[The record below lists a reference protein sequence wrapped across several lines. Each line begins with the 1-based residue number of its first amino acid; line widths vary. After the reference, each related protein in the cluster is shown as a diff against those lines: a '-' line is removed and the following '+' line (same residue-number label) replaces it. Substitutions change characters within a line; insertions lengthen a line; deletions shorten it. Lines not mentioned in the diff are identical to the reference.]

1 MNHPLLKLKK
11 EAQQL
16 RLSSAEKA
24 AMHAALMRRVHAG
37 AASAPSARPAKS
49 PYFFMMPQ
57 FAMPFAALLMVFFAG
72 GGTLFASGTALPGDP
87 LYSVKTMVSEPIR
100 GVLAFS
106 DEDKIAFHTQIAE
119 TRLEE
124 AEVLASQNRLE
135 ASAVS
140 KLQTNLDVHLTQREE
155 LASKGRGEHDS
166 EDHAYTDELG
176 SSIAAHTEVLA
187 AIGTESSST
196 TTRENSNS
204 LALAVRNASSR
215 GRNTPQIA
223 LMMAKSATPTA
234 PSKDA
239 AADVQPMMMTMSASA
254 PAETEASGN
263 EMRRTDVQDES
274 QNKSKKSGGSQQP
287 SRQEKNALA
296 LGKRA
301 TSSLE
306 ALNASVKDLGKDVS
320 DNARAILDARVAG
333 VAELVASGQVSLD
346 VKDFSAASD
355 SFRQAINEAT
365 TLKTFIEANKRFDNG
380 ILGRLLG
387 SDDSEREHSEGDDR
401 GHGRGDN

>member
-1 MNHPLLKLKK
+1 
-11 EAQQL
+11 
-16 RLSSAEKA
+16 
-24 AMHAALMRRVHAG
+24 MHVALMSRDRAG
-37 AASAPSARPAKS
+37 NANAPSARPTKS

-57 FAMPFAALLMVFFAG
+57 FATPFVALLVVFFAG
-72 GGTLFASGTALPGDP
+72 SGTLVASGNALPGDP
-87 LYSVKTMVSEPIR
+87 LYSVKTMVSEPVR

-140 KLQTNLDVHLTQREE
+140 KLQTNLDAHLAQREE
-155 LASKGRGEHDS
+155 LASKGRGEHGS
-166 EDHAYTDELG
+166 EDHTYTDELG

-215 GRNTPQIA
+215 SRNTPQVA
-223 LMMAKSATPTA
+223 LMMAKTAMPTA
-234 PSKDA
+234 PSTQDA
-239 AADVQPMMMTMSASA
+239 AADAQPMMMTMSASA
-254 PAETEASGN
+254 PAETEASSN
-263 EMRRTDVQDES
+263 EMRRADVQDES
-274 QNKSKKSGGSQQP
+274 QNKSKKSGGSQQ
-287 SRQEKNALA
+287 SLRQEKNALA

-306 ALNASVKDLGKDVS
+306 ELNASVKNLGKDVS
-320 DNARAILDARVAG
+320 ENARMILDARIAG
-333 VAELVASGQVSLD
+333 VAGLVASGQTSLD
-346 VKDFSAASD
+346 AKDFSAASD

-365 TLKTFIEANKRFDNG
+365 TLKTFIEANRRFDNG

-387 SDDSEREHSEGDDR
+387 SDEDESEHSGGDDR
-401 GHGRGDN
+401 GRGRGDN